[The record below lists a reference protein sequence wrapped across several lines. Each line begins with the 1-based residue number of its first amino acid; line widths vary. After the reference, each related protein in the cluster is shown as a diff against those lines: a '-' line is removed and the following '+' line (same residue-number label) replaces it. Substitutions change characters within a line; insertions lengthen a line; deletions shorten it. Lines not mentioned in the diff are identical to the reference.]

1 MGAINERSVTALILF
16 LVGAALLSQT
26 FGAQYADLGG
36 AFSPMFFP
44 QIVLGFWVALT
55 ALDLITEA
63 MSRKEME
70 APRVLRVA
78 AIGVGALLFLY
89 AMPRLGFFLSA
100 VPFAFL
106 ALLVLGMRAPLGIGI
121 IAFGV
126 PAGLV
131 ALFNHTLT
139 LPLPTSPFAWWF

>member
-1 MGAINERSVTALILF
+1 MAIITERSVAALILF
-16 LVGAALLSQT
+16 LVGAGLFSQT

-44 QIVLGFWVALT
+44 QIILGLWVALT
-55 ALDLITEA
+55 GLNLITEVWTPRA
-63 MSRKEME
+63 SEM
-70 APRVLRVA
+70 PRLLRVTV
-78 AIGVGALLFLY
+78 IALASFIFLL

-100 VPFAFL
+100 VPFALL
-106 ALLVLGMRAPLGIGI
+106 ALLVLGMRAPLGIAI
-121 IAFGV
+121 VALGV